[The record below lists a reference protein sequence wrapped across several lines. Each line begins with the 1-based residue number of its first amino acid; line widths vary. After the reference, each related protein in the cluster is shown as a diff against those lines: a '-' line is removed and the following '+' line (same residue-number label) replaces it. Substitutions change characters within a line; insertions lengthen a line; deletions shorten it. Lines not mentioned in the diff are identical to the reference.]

1 MELFHFYLQKL
12 STELVSRYDAIV
24 VKDVN
29 LWAMGGCLSLEKA
42 CMIMG
47 LDYSGRCLHI
57 SSKKRSCLA
66 RIDRMYPSSKTCSVC
81 GEVKSDLKLSGRIYI
96 CPECGCAIG
105 RDYNAAVNIRE
116 EGKRIFLTYLKAAM
130 EKAEEAKIRQEAAKE
145 RRQKKKKAERPE
157 ASTSSV

>member
-1 MELFHFYLQKL
+1 MVE
-12 STELVSRYDAIV
+12 
-24 VKDVN
+24 DVN
-29 LWAMGGCLSLEKA
+29 LWAMGGCLSLGKA

-57 SSKKRSCLA
+57 SSEKKGSCLA
-66 RIDRMYPSSKTCSVC
+66 RIDRMYPSSKTSSVC
-81 GEVKSDLKLSGRIYI
+81 GEIKSDLKLSDRIYI
-96 CPECGCAIG
+96 CPECGCAID

-145 RRQKKKKAERPE
+145 KRQKKKKAERPE

>member
-1 MELFHFYLQKL
+1 
-12 STELVSRYDAIV
+12 
-24 VKDVN
+24 
-29 LWAMGGCLSLEKA
+29 
-42 CMIMG
+42 
-47 LDYSGRCLHI
+47 
-57 SSKKRSCLA
+57 
-66 RIDRMYPSSKTCSVC
+66 MYPSSKTCSVC
-81 GEVKSDLKLSGRIYI
+81 GEVKSDLKLSDRIYI
-96 CPECGCAIG
+96 CPECGYAID